1 MSNDPI
7 ETIRRELETLVS
19 HKVNEVKSQFIA
31 LVEEYEAREAK
42 RTREIQSFFA
52 EDGDVDTDKYS
63 YEEYDVAVDD
73 AGQEARDDL
82 GGLLRELRE
91 LLSTPAQ
98 V

>member
-7 ETIRRELETLVS
+7 KELEQGILELIS
-19 HKVNEVKSQFIA
+19 HQVHVVKGQVIA
-31 LVEEYEAREAK
+31 LVEQYEAREAK
-42 RTREIQSFFA
+42 READIQSFFN
-52 EDGDVDTDKYS
+52 EEGDVDTDKYS
-63 YEEYDVAVDD
+63 YEQYDEVVDD

-91 LLSTPAQ
+91 LLNVPAQ

>member
-1 MSNDPI
+1 MSNPI
-7 ETIRRELETLVS
+7 ETLTLELEKFAS
-19 HKVNEVKSQFIA
+19 HKVQEVKDQVVA
-31 LVEEYEAREAK
+31 LVEKYEGREAQ
-42 RTREIQSFFA
+42 RERDIQSFFA

-91 LLSTPAQ
+91 LLNAPTQ